1 MRLKKSMADINSK
14 IADIKSNLQML
25 QQGLVA
31 MNGQKGRSLRTE
43 VEDCLASVTFI
54 QLKFAIW
61 DAFVYDIFEMERR
74 MREWFEKELLRLRD
88 RERDAER
95 KRGFERNRER
105 AAMIEREE
113 ERRRDREREREWR
126 ELERSKRICQS
137 IESKAKGD
145 RI

>member
-14 IADIKSNLQML
+14 IADVKSNLQML

-61 DAFVYDIFEMERR
+61 DAFVYEIFEDLRPNGPQNQLR
-74 MREWFEKELLRLRD
+74 CQILFQIHLL
-88 RERDAER
+88 
-95 KRGFERNRER
+95 
-105 AAMIEREE
+105 
-113 ERRRDREREREWR
+113 
-126 ELERSKRICQS
+126 
-137 IESKAKGD
+137 
-145 RI
+145 

>member
-1 MRLKKSMADINSK
+1 M
-14 IADIKSNLQML
+14 
-25 QQGLVA
+25 
-31 MNGQKGRSLRTE
+31 
-43 VEDCLASVTFI
+43 
-54 QLKFAIW
+54 
-61 DAFVYDIFEMERR
+61 
-74 MREWFEKELLRLRD
+74 
-88 RERDAER
+88 

-145 RI
+145 RM